1 MNDTKEL
8 EVQWQNSTNKMI
20 AKYKKLLK
28 EYRAERRWA
37 SDWDTKPFKRNAY
50 MVSHGK
56 IKILNQIIKDLKT
69 LIKPTERVE
78 DALTYWNDNFV
89 NLYNDIVNVVT
100 IDGEEMTVLELNASL
115 NLKMH
120 YFNATL

>member
-69 LIKPTERVE
+69 K
-78 DALTYWNDNFV
+78 
-89 NLYNDIVNVVT
+89 
-100 IDGEEMTVLELNASL
+100 G
-115 NLKMH
+115 
-120 YFNATL
+120 

>member
-1 MNDTKEL
+1 
-8 EVQWQNSTNKMI
+8 MI

-69 LIKPTERVE
+69 MTIDRDEVYNT
-78 DALTYWNDNFV
+78 LTQI
-89 NLYNDIVNVVT
+89 YNDETHDEIIERLDLIEFIKRT
-100 IDGEEMTVLELNASL
+100 KKGA
-115 NLKMH
+115 
-120 YFNATL
+120 